1 MPAEALAVY
10 ERLVEQQVGFTNK
23 HGYAAACRLVA
34 RMGPLR
40 ARRGEGAAH
49 RAYVEALLAR
59 HRAKRS
65 FVAMLRGAAT
75 SAGPS

>member
-1 MPAEALAVY
+1 MGL
-10 ERLVEQQVGFTNK
+10 TSK
-23 HGYAAACRLVA
+23 HGYAAACRLAA

-65 FVAMLRGAAT
+65 FVAMLRGAAN

>member
-1 MPAEALAVY
+1 
-10 ERLVEQQVGFTNK
+10 
-23 HGYAAACRLVA
+23 
-34 RMGPLR
+34 MGPLR
-40 ARRGEGAAH
+40 ARPGEAAAH

-75 SAGPS
+75 SAGLS

>member
-1 MPAEALAVY
+1 MPGEALAAY
-10 ERLVEQQVGFTNK
+10 ERLVEQQVGLTNK

-40 ARRGEGAAH
+40 ARRGEAAAH

-65 FVAMLRGAAT
+65 FVAMLRKAAT